1 MFYDVLLLNCSQ
13 KPTITKQFLE
23 FLQKKFIF
31 PSKPVKFSEH
41 NPSGPACS
49 SVVDLKLQGKE
60 SEKKLHFL
68 NLRI

>member
-1 MFYDVLLLNCSQ
+1 MSCDVLLLNCSQ

-23 FLQKKFIF
+23 FRQKIFIF
-31 PSKPVKFSEH
+31 PSKQVKFPAH

-60 SEKKLHFL
+60 RKKNLHFL

>member
-1 MFYDVLLLNCSQ
+1 MCCDVLLLNCSQ

-23 FLQKKFIF
+23 FRQKIFIF
-31 PSKPVKFSEH
+31 PSKQVKFPAH

-60 SEKKLHFL
+60 RKKNLHFL